1 MRPSLRNGR
10 IKVRSTGRTEKSCS
24 KECTTPGPNA
34 RTSDFDDYMDRRRHS
49 WLRPM
54 KPSDRFLDDIIMN
67 LPAVPE
73 FGTMLDEPASD
84 EDITD
89 DEEGHEDD
97 EEDDRV
103 SSIADEEKDTP
114 DSRNLSANSMHVSET
129 NVRLISI
136 PSQMLVLIP
145 ALTK

>member
-1 MRPSLRNGR
+1 
-10 IKVRSTGRTEKSCS
+10 
-24 KECTTPGPNA
+24 
-34 RTSDFDDYMDRRRHS
+34 
-49 WLRPM
+49 
-54 KPSDRFLDDIIMN
+54 MN

-129 NVRLISI
+129 NVRLISD
-136 PSQMLVLIP
+136 SESDAER
-145 ALTK
+145 ALSFRKMSVR